1 MSASAVSCP
10 SFISPCHA
18 AMGDKAKDHHEEDE
32 STEETPLQIVHF
44 FTGQSGIFF
53 YDEVLKVDSVLGE
66 IESSNLIK

>member
-1 MSASAVSCP
+1 
-10 SFISPCHA
+10 
-18 AMGDKAKDHHEEDE
+18 MGDKAKDHHEEDE